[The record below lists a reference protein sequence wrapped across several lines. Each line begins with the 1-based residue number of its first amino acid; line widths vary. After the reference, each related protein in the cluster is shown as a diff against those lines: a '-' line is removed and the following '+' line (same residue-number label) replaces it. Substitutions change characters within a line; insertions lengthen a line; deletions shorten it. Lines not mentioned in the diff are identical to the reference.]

1 MNGRQLVALPT
12 KRMAAGAMLF
22 DDERRVLIV
31 KPTYRPKWLI
41 PGGVVEEHES
51 PRAACRREVREELG
65 LEVEVGRLLCV
76 EYGSAGSTTEY
87 LHFVFSG
94 GVLSPAQL
102 KEIAVNETEIEEF
115 RMVHRDEALAK
126 LDERL
131 ARRIVLALSGLGR
144 DGAIYAEDGV
154 ESAPGANAGRPL
166 RR

>member
-1 MNGRQLVALPT
+1 M
-12 KRMAAGAMLF
+12 KRMAVGAMLF

-31 KPTYRPKWLI
+31 KPSYRPKWLV
-41 PGGVVEEHES
+41 PGGVVEQHES

-76 EYGSAGSTTEY
+76 EYGSAAGSHTEY

-102 KEIAVNETEIEEF
+102 KQIAVDKTEIEEF

-131 ARRIVLALSGLGR
+131 ARRIVLALGGLGR

-154 ESAPGANAGRPL
+154 ECAPSANRGRPPG
-166 RR
+166 R